1 MMGSFSHAMGLPN
14 GYKLHYDYPLGEK
27 KLLLGTN
34 PPFYIAK
41 SANCETQLEVADK
54 LLNDATS
61 TDIAAT
67 VIRICRRIDFD
78 TR

>member
-1 MMGSFSHAMGLPN
+1 MMGSFSHAMGLQN

-41 SANCETQLEVADK
+41 SAIGENSVRSC
-54 LLNDATS
+54 
-61 TDIAAT
+61 
-67 VIRICRRIDFD
+67 
-78 TR
+78 

>member
-41 SANCETQLEVADK
+41 LAMCEDSVR
-54 LLNDATS
+54 S
-61 TDIAAT
+61 
-67 VIRICRRIDFD
+67 F
-78 TR
+78 

>member
-1 MMGSFSHAMGLPN
+1 MRWDSKD
-14 GYKLHYDYPLGEK
+14 GYKLHCDIPLGEK

-41 SANCETQLEVADK
+41 FAIGKTQLEVADK

-78 TR
+78 SR